1 MMVKEL
7 QLNLIDKD
15 KQIKEFSSQ
24 KLNLN
29 EKNENLNNN
38 EILEKKDNNK
48 ESEKNSMLNNNE
60 LLNSNK
66 ELNTLKL
73 LEEEKNKNKILNDKI
88 NENNVIIKEL
98 LNEKNK
104 IKNEL
109 QNLKSK
115 NIVKENIKNKNENN
129 EEKETDKI
137 KNKEKHDK
145 NEFNN
150 TIKEEDENQENIQFN
165 SKVTPENYQILFKK
179 DLNNLTWYL
188 LYNKNS
194 TDQKNSDNYIWLTSN
209 KFDFTVFPKFEE
221 KLADD
226 PKSLQM
232 LLEETFK
239 NNEKKQDKISQLEL
253 ENRKLKEQIYK
264 NRTTTFSNN
273 SLSKN
278 NLFMNK
284 FNDFNILNKNPNIS
298 NNSSAVNKE
307 NKSHNLEFDENVI
320 NKLLS
325 QLNEKDQTIG
335 LLQNEIKQ
343 LKKSNNPFGDFS
355 IIGSGEKFNEN
366 FIEEDINFIEQ
377 INKSQKDINKLNID
391 NKTLNQSAGKLP
403 NENIQKN
410 NNDNK
415 KDITNIK
422 ENNNNNNNNNSK
434 NIKIGSNIFI
444 GNVDNEELYNEEEY
458 EKNIQQN
465 QLNFLK
471 DELRNVN
478 KKIENIKYQIIKIF
492 ENIKYS
498 KKIDFFIKQ
507 ICQLLD
513 LNPSTYFK
521 QMKQK

>member
-1 MMVKEL
+1 M
-7 QLNLIDKD
+7 
-15 KQIKEFSSQ
+15 
-24 KLNLN
+24 
-29 EKNENLNNN
+29 
-38 EILEKKDNNK
+38 
-48 ESEKNSMLNNNE
+48 
-60 LLNSNK
+60 
-66 ELNTLKL
+66 
-73 LEEEKNKNKILNDKI
+73 NDKI

-115 NIVKENIKNKNENN
+115 NNDKENIKNKNENN

-165 SKVTPENYQILFKK
+165 SKITPENYQILFKK

-188 LYNKNS
+188 LYNINS
-194 TDQKNSDNYIWLTSN
+194 KDQKNSDNYIWLTSN

-253 ENRKLKEQIYK
+253 ENRKLKEQLYK

-377 INKSQKDINKLNID
+377 INKSQKDINKLKID
-391 NKTLNQSAGKLP
+391 NNTLNQSAGKLP

-410 NNDNK
+410 NNDNFK
-415 KDITNIK
+415 EITNVK
-422 ENNNNNNNNNSK
+422 ETNNNNNSK
-434 NIKIGSNIFI
+434 NIKIGSNILI
-444 GNVDNEELYNEEEY
+444 GNVDNEELYNEEEN
-458 EKNIQQN
+458 EKNAQLIQ
-465 QLNFLK
+465 LDLLK
-471 DELRNVN
+471 DEIRNGN
-478 KKIENIKYQIIKIF
+478 KKYKLLESKIENIKNQIIKIF
-492 ENIKYS
+492 ENIKYT
-498 KKIDFFIKQ
+498 KKIEIFIKQ
-507 ICQLLD
+507 ICILLD